1 MPSHADS
8 GSFRPKSKW
17 MNRTSYWRVCQ
28 QIRRTYGKGGSSKEP
43 ALWKSGICV
52 TDGYQVYHTLEKER
66 EDLTI
71 AGCWVH
77 ARRRFDG
84 ALTLVPKEGQ
94 KESASCLILK
104 QIQDNA
110 YPAQR
115 SVTVWIRSFRPEDLP
130 ENRPQP
136 PSGREPSTP
145 QFHPDRNSRR
155 SMGQVPRS
163 S

>member
-1 MPSHADS
+1 MSGLPTNQIDHYMTEEELTAEFGKNGWKQFPEPSHADI

-94 KESASCLILK
+94 KESASYLILK
-104 QIQDNA
+104 QIQA
-110 YPAQR
+110 IYRKEGKCKRPA
-115 SVTVWIRSFRPEDLP
+115 L
-130 ENRPQP
+130 
-136 PSGREPSTP
+136 
-145 QFHPDRNSRR
+145 
-155 SMGQVPRS
+155 
-163 S
+163 

>member
-1 MPSHADS
+1 MSGLPTNQIDHYMTEEELTAEFGKTDGSSFRMPSHADI

-84 ALTLVPKEGQ
+84 ALTLVPKRRAERI
-94 KESASCLILK
+94 CILSDLK
-104 QIQDNA
+104 TD
-110 YPAQR
+110 PG
-115 SVTVWIRSFRPEDLP
+115 DLP
-130 ENRPQP
+130 ER
-136 PSGREPSTP
+136 RE
-145 QFHPDRNSRR
+145 
-155 SMGQVPRS
+155 M
-163 S
+163 

>member
-1 MPSHADS
+1 
-8 GSFRPKSKW
+8 

-71 AGCWVH
+71 AGCWVD
-77 ARRRFDG
+77 ALRRFDG

-94 KESASCLILK
+94 KESASYLILK
-104 QIQDNA
+104 QIQA
-110 YPAQR
+110 IYRKEGKCKRPA
-115 SVTVWIRSFRPEDLP
+115 L
-130 ENRPQP
+130 
-136 PSGREPSTP
+136 
-145 QFHPDRNSRR
+145 
-155 SMGQVPRS
+155 
-163 S
+163 

>member
-1 MPSHADS
+1 
-8 GSFRPKSKW
+8 

-94 KESASCLILK
+94 KESASYLILK
-104 QIQDNA
+104 QIQA
-110 YPAQR
+110 IYRKEGKGKRPA
-115 SVTVWIRSFRPEDLP
+115 L
-130 ENRPQP
+130 
-136 PSGREPSTP
+136 
-145 QFHPDRNSRR
+145 
-155 SMGQVPRS
+155 
-163 S
+163 